1 MKSKILQYLQNKYSG
16 HDIDELLSVSCFLD
30 PRFKTEY
37 IDSPAVVAMVK
48 DCLAREGVELI
59 PEDDRT
65 AVQTQVEITEIQ
77 LCPIRR
83 KLGSWLKEAK
93 GTALDDTTTLIPE
106 EKMEK
111 EIEDYLKDPTLD
123 EESNPLEWWKLHAA
137 AFPTLLAKLA
147 NKIPVC
153 LWQ

>member
-65 AVQTQVEITEIQ
+65 AVQTQVEISEIQ
-77 LCPIRR
+77 PCTIRR
-83 KLGSWLKEAK
+83 KFGSWLKEAK

-106 EKMEK
+106 KKMEK

-137 AFPTLLAKLA
+137 AFPTLAKLA
-147 NKIPVC
+147 KKIPVYLC
-153 LWQ
+153 Q